1 MRRKLATAIVLGSW
15 LAIASAG
22 VASAGGVKTQF
33 GTGAFGLPWNASK
46 ASIQAKYPG
55 GQWSTDANGQDTYC
69 VPSKQT
75 LLKLPAPHQ
84 TRELCFAIGADGT
97 LGSVTAHMNASLPSL
112 LAVVNRSRTTFG
124 DFDAVLRDDAAIQS
138 KSTAMLW
145 TKDTPLLVK
154 VSSTNDADGS
164 PVAVSF
170 TISDEAALHSAGSSA
185 VSNVPKAP

>member
-1 MRRKLATAIVLGSW
+1 MRRKLATVIVLGSG
-15 LAIASAG
+15 LALASA
-22 VASAGGVKTQF
+22 AATAGGVRTQF
-33 GTGAFGLPWNASK
+33 GSGAFGLPWNASK
-46 ASIQAKYPG
+46 ASIQSKYPG
-55 GQWSTDANGQDTYC
+55 GQWTTDANGQDNYC

-84 TRELCFAIGADGT
+84 TRELCFAMGSDGT

-138 KSTAMLW
+138 RSTAMLW
-145 TKDTPLLVK
+145 TQDKPLLVK
-154 VSSTNDADGS
+154 VSSTNDEDGS

-170 TISDEAALHSAGSSA
+170 TISDEAAVHAEGAAA
-185 VSNVPKAP
+185 VSNVPKTP